1 MLPSQ
6 PAFVMVRALHGSASR
21 GRKAKM
27 VRLLATVLTCLVT
40 SLAPQWAIAADIGQV
55 KNLEG
60 DVRVIRDS
68 TERALKLGEWV
79 RQANTVRTGVN
90 GRVGITFIDNSR
102 FSAGPNTTLNLE
114 RFRFNPTTHEGAF
127 FAKLRKGTIAVT
139 SGQLA
144 KRSGKQMR
152 IFTPSS
158 VLGVRGTRF
167 LVKVGE

>member
-1 MLPSQ
+1 
-6 PAFVMVRALHGSASR
+6 MVHALHGSASR

-79 RQANTVRTGVN
+79 RQADTVRTGVN

>member
-1 MLPSQ
+1 
-6 PAFVMVRALHGSASR
+6 
-21 GRKAKM
+21 M
-27 VRLLATVLTCLVT
+27 VRLIATVLTCVVTCLV
-40 SLAPQWAIAADIGQV
+40 PHWAQAADIGQV
-55 KNLEG
+55 KNIQG
-60 DVRVIRDS
+60 DVRVTRGS
-68 TERALKLGEWV
+68 TERALKLGEWLQ
-79 RQANTVRTGVN
+79 QADTVRTGAN

-114 RFRFNPTTHEGAF
+114 RFRFNPTTHEVEF

-167 LVKVGE
+167 LVRVGE